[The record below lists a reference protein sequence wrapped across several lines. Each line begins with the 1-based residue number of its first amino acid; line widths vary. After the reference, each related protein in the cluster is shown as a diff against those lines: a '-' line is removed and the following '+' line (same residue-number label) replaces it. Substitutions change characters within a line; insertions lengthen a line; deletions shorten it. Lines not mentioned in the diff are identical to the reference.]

1 MATVSA
7 AQAKQDPPLG
17 KLNFDRWAAFLGF
30 VLLVLTIVFFNLSLD
45 GEIQAIDSKIDS
57 VRIELETDIENLRKE
72 LKADIA
78 AVHSEL
84 KADIQRLEVDVAAVR
99 TELQADIQRLD
110 DRIFA
115 IVAPAPPETETES
128 AATDSAGS

>member
-7 AQAKQDPPLG
+7 AQPTQDPPLG
-17 KLNFDRWAAFLGF
+17 RLNFDRWAAFLGF
-30 VLLVLTIVFFNLSLD
+30 VLLVLTIVFFNLSLG

-57 VRIELETDIENLRKE
+57 VRIELETDIENLRK
-72 LKADIA
+72 
-78 AVHSEL
+78 EL